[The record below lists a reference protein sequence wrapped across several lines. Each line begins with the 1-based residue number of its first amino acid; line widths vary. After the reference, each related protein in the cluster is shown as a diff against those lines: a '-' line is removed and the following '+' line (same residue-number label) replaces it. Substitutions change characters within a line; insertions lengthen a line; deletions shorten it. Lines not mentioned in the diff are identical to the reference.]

1 MIQSRTAISV
11 LLRVGGISAI
21 LAGVLFF
28 LTVIYAFG
36 FMPSVGFT
44 QEMFDDRRLLLPWV
58 ADHTN
63 VYSGLWLLY
72 FASQVFLLPVPLALY
87 TLIRHFGGWVS
98 GVAAPC
104 AVAGT
109 TAVTMAMLGLIVI
122 YTTSP
127 LVAHAYVDAAP
138 SSLDKD
144 SVLLLGDLFADVG
157 KEIRLFSEVLLGV
170 WLSGT
175 GATLVHQTRSSVVS
189 WATLGIGGYA
199 LCVAIL
205 KILDPM
211 NPLEDTL
218 GLLLA
223 MGYVGVGT
231 QLWRRSGRVAALER
245 IPELERPREEPHG
258 PETRLGDPE
267 TTEGTET
274 PTDRGQAETGV
285 QRRERSWWRRW
296 FGFE

>member
-1 MIQSRTAISV
+1 MIQQRTAISV

-28 LTVIYAFG
+28 LTVIYALG
-36 FMPSVGFT
+36 FMSSVGFT

-58 ADHTN
+58 ADHTK

-72 FASQVFLLPVPLALY
+72 FASQMFLLPVPLALY
-87 TLIRHFGGWVS
+87 TLTRHFGGWGS

-109 TAVTMAMLGLIVI
+109 TAVTMAMVGLIVI

-127 LVAHAYVDAAP
+127 LVAHAYVDASP

-175 GATLVHQTRSSVVS
+175 GAMLVHQTRSSVVS

-223 MGYVGVGT
+223 MGYVGIGT
-231 QLWRRSGRVAALER
+231 QLLRSSGRVAAS
-245 IPELERPREEPHG
+245 PVEL
-258 PETRLGDPE
+258 
-267 TTEGTET
+267 
-274 PTDRGQAETGV
+274 
-285 QRRERSWWRRW
+285 RRTSRMN
-296 FGFE
+296 